1 MQIYKVIK
9 VGMTPMS
16 YMNITVKGCIDDD
29 DNDWYTVMTINDI
42 NTSSRRVFVMQ
53 KLCIMI

>member
-42 NTSSRRVFVMQ
+42 NTPSRRVFVVQ
-53 KLCIMI
+53 NYV